1 MSFNYQ
7 ARQVRDP
14 GHPPWLRLSA
24 LRACV
29 RRYCT
34 LTGGSYARVSADLGI
49 DFPFERGREPPTDA
63 FLRRT
68 LDRVERE
75 RAWSLD
81 RLRGFEKKR
90 IRAKARGNRQLSSAE
105 RAALREFARDP
116 FEDGPHPESTE
127 SSEQRARRP
136 S

>member
-14 GHPPWLRLSA
+14 AHPPWLRLSA

-29 RRYCT
+29 RRFCT
-34 LTGGSYARVSADLGI
+34 LTGGKYASVSAYLGI
-49 DFPFERGREPPTDA
+49 DFLFEPGREPPTDE

-68 LDRVERE
+68 LDQVERE
-75 RAWSLD
+75 RSVSLD

-90 IRAKARGNRQLSSAE
+90 IRAKARGNRQLSTAE
-105 RAALREFARDP
+105 RTALQELR
-116 FEDGPHPESTE
+116 GGIG
-127 SSEQRARRP
+127 
-136 S
+136 

>member
-29 RRYCT
+29 RRFCN
-34 LTGGSYARVSADLGI
+34 LTGGSYARVSAHLGI
-49 DFPFERGREPPTDA
+49 DFPFEPGREPPTDE

-68 LDRVERE
+68 LDQVERE
-75 RAWSLD
+75 RSWSLE
-81 RLRGFEKKR
+81 RLRAFEKR
-90 IRAKARGNRQLSSAE
+90 RVRAKARGNRQLSSAE
-105 RAALREFARDP
+105 RATLGELR
-116 FEDGPHPESTE
+116 GGIG
-127 SSEQRARRP
+127 
-136 S
+136 